1 MAKNWSKIRLGDICQ
16 TNKST
21 YSLSEKWDYVN
32 YLDTGNLTQ
41 DKVSDYQHIVLGQDK
56 LPSRAR
62 RKVEVDDILYSTVR
76 PNQLHYGI
84 AKKLLPNTLVST
96 GFAVITVDK
105 EKANS
110 DFIYYYLTQNDV
122 TETLQAI
129 GEQSTSAYPS
139 IKPSDIENLEISLPT
154 LEEQEVIAHTLRSLD
169 QKIEVN
175 REINHHLAEILQVN
189 LAQQLNEVHEKYR
202 IGDLELTVSDHV
214 ANGSFKSLKENV
226 ELVEKPDYALFLR
239 NVDLKNKL
247 NGDRRYVTESS
258 YEFLKKSRLY
268 GHEVIISNVADVGSV
283 HRVPKMNMP
292 MVAGNNVVFL
302 QADNGLLTD
311 YLYVYFNSRLG
322 QHDIE
327 SITSGSAQ
335 QKFNK
340 TDFRNLEI
348 PILNDKIIRN
358 QITPLLR
365 YMDNVN
371 GEISRLIE
379 LRDSLLPRLMSGEI
393 SVTD

>member
-175 REINHHLAEILQVN
+175 REINHHLAEMAKSIFDS
-189 LAQQLNEVHEKYR
+189 YF
-202 IGDLELTVSDHV
+202 IDLEPYGGV
-214 ANGSFKSLKENV
+214 
-226 ELVEKPDYALFLR
+226 KPDDWQFSNLTGIANY
-239 NVDLKNKL
+239 L
-247 NGDRRYVTESS
+247 NGLAMQKFRPQDNEQGLPVLKIKELRQGFTDSTSDLCSPNIRRDYIIHD
-258 YEFLKKSRLY
+258 
-268 GHEVIISNVADVGSV
+268 GDVIFSW
-283 HRVPKMNMP
+283 
-292 MVAGNNVVFL
+292 
-302 QADNGLLTD
+302 
-311 YLYVYFNSRLG
+311 
-322 QHDIE
+322 
-327 SITSGSAQ
+327 SGSLLV
-335 QKFNK
+335 
-340 TDFRNLEI
+340 DFWTGGECGLNQHLFKVTSDTYDKWFYYAWTKHHLDRFVKIAADRATTMGHIKRDALEKAEVLI
-348 PILNDKIIRN
+348 PSDEDFEEIGKMLKPIYDQILNNR
-358 QITPLLR
+358 
-365 YMDNVN
+365 V
-371 GEISRLIE
+371 ESRKLVA
-379 LRDSLLPRLMSGEI
+379 LRDNLLPKLMSGEI
-393 SVTD
+393 SVT

>member
-154 LEEQEVIAHTLRSLD
+154 LEEQEVIAHTLRTLD

-175 REINHHLAEILQVN
+175 REINHHLAEIAKSIFDSYFIDLSPYDGVMPNDWQLSN
-189 LAQQLNEVHEKYR
+189 LTGIANYLNGLAMQKHRPQSNEQGLPVLKIKELRQGFTDSTSDLCSSNIRRDYIIHDGDVIFSWSGSLLVDFWTGGDCGLNQHLFKVSSETYAKWFYYAWTKHHLDRFVKMAADRATTMGHIKRDALEKAEVLIPSNKDYQE
-202 IGDLELTVSDHV
+202 IG
-214 ANGSFKSLKENV
+214 
-226 ELVEKPDYALFLR
+226 
-239 NVDLKNKL
+239 NKL
-247 NGDRRYVTESS
+247 KPIYDQIINNRVESRK
-258 YEFLKKSRLY
+258 L
-268 GHEVIISNVADVGSV
+268 VA
-283 HRVPKMNMP
+283 
-292 MVAGNNVVFL
+292 
-302 QADNGLLTD
+302 
-311 YLYVYFNSRLG
+311 
-322 QHDIE
+322 
-327 SITSGSAQ
+327 
-335 QKFNK
+335 
-340 TDFRNLEI
+340 
-348 PILNDKIIRN
+348 
-358 QITPLLR
+358 
-365 YMDNVN
+365 
-371 GEISRLIE
+371 
-379 LRDSLLPRLMSGEI
+379 LRDTLLPKLMSGEI

>member
-175 REINHHLAEILQVN
+175 REINHHL
-189 LAQQLNEVHEKYR
+189 
-202 IGDLELTVSDHV
+202 V
-214 ANGSFKSLKENV
+214 A
-226 ELVEKPDYALFLR
+226 
-239 NVDLKNKL
+239 
-247 NGDRRYVTESS
+247 
-258 YEFLKKSRLY
+258 
-268 GHEVIISNVADVGSV
+268 
-283 HRVPKMNMP
+283 
-292 MVAGNNVVFL
+292 
-302 QADNGLLTD
+302 
-311 YLYVYFNSRLG
+311 
-322 QHDIE
+322 
-327 SITSGSAQ
+327 
-335 QKFNK
+335 
-340 TDFRNLEI
+340 
-348 PILNDKIIRN
+348 
-358 QITPLLR
+358 
-365 YMDNVN
+365 
-371 GEISRLIE
+371 
-379 LRDSLLPRLMSGEI
+379 
-393 SVTD
+393 

>member
-1 MAKNWSKIRLGDICQ
+1 MAKNWSKIRLDDICQ

-129 GEQSTSAYPS
+129 GEQSTS
-139 IKPSDIENLEISLPT
+139 
-154 LEEQEVIAHTLRSLD
+154 
-169 QKIEVN
+169 
-175 REINHHLAEILQVN
+175 ILSN
-189 LAQQLNEVHEKYR
+189 
-202 IGDLELTVSDHV
+202 
-214 ANGSFKSLKENV
+214 NGSTRELNSLKI
-226 ELVEKPDYALFLR
+226 F
-239 NVDLKNKL
+239 
-247 NGDRRYVTESS
+247 
-258 YEFLKKSRLY
+258 
-268 GHEVIISNVADVGSV
+268 
-283 HRVPKMNMP
+283 
-292 MVAGNNVVFL
+292 
-302 QADNGLLTD
+302 
-311 YLYVYFNSRLG
+311 
-322 QHDIE
+322 
-327 SITSGSAQ
+327 
-335 QKFNK
+335 
-340 TDFRNLEI
+340 
-348 PILNDKIIRN
+348 
-358 QITPLLR
+358 
-365 YMDNVN
+365 
-371 GEISRLIE
+371 
-379 LRDSLLPRLMSGEI
+379 SLLGIANL
-393 SVTD
+393 